1 MSGSVNRLPYRLQ
14 DKERL
19 FDVGQA
25 VHANRKRILR
35 REGLVLRPYT
45 AELSRMRTQG
55 VCFLALALLSGV
67 MLRIGGPDG
76 LNIAMTLMCL
86 LCALMMM
93 VARRVGCKGYEKA
106 LQMYCADNGEVGY
119 VLFDEESAT
128 DYSEK
133 GNRTVLPWAEY
144 STCVL
149 TEEAIVLLYDRPVM
163 LLFSRDEETEQQLR
177 TILDAYGKGD
187 TIHRCRVREKK
198 KGR

>member
-25 VHANRKRILR
+25 AHANRKRILR

-76 LNIAMTLMCL
+76 LNIAMILMCL

-93 VARRVGCKGYEKA
+93 VARRVGC
-106 LQMYCADNGEVGY
+106 
-119 VLFDEESAT
+119 
-128 DYSEK
+128 
-133 GNRTVLPWAEY
+133 
-144 STCVL
+144 
-149 TEEAIVLLYDRPVM
+149 
-163 LLFSRDEETEQQLR
+163 
-177 TILDAYGKGD
+177 
-187 TIHRCRVREKK
+187 
-198 KGR
+198 

>member
-1 MSGSVNRLPYRLQ
+1 MTGAFSRLPYRLQ

-45 AELSRMRTQG
+45 AELSRLRVQG
-55 VCFLALALLSGV
+55 VCCLGLALLSGV

-76 LNIAMTLMCL
+76 LNIAMTAVCL
-86 LCALMMM
+86 LCAIMAA

-106 LQMYCADNGEVGY
+106 LQMYLTDNGDVGY
-119 VLFDEESAT
+119 VLFDQESAT

-144 STCVL
+144 SACVL

-163 LLFSRDEETEQQLR
+163 LLFSRDGETEQQLR

-187 TIHRCRVREKK
+187 TIHRCRVKEGK